1 MSLIPEMPRPPRR
14 LAETSL
20 DLTQED
26 YHWMVDRRLAALEI
40 EPPPERGEHYDTPLE
55 RIVEVANFLPVNF
68 LSVGAQRA
76 RAVCRIEMSDSLG
89 RWRAWGTGF
98 LVTPEVVMTN
108 NHVFEAPEWAEAARL
123 LFGDELDD
131 EGEPRQPEIFRLA
144 PERLFVTNKELDF
157 TLCAVQGRPGDKY
170 GYLPLNRD
178 PHIISRHEHVN
189 IVQHPRGRKKEVC
202 LQENHVAYVK
212 TRVLLYTTD
221 TEPGSSGSP
230 VFDNGWRVVA
240 LHHAGGERQDG
251 KWLNNEGVRIAS
263 IVRYLEELLAG
274 GAEERVR
281 DVLGH
286 AAGVNPYEGLFGVWG
301 RRPRV
306 PEEWPGAE
314 KVVYN
319 YQGQDTFLD
328 VGFWNIE
335 RFNASAPEWRRRK
348 VADLLEQLSLDVM
361 GLVEIQEAPVRWV
374 VEELNRRGFRMKM
387 IVEDAPGSQDLALVY
402 DARTVRA
409 EKIPW
414 SAEAA
419 ERLRAKVPGTN
430 KSAWYRLPLLA
441 RVTTTA
447 ERSLDGEPFDF
458 LVCVVHAKAT
468 TSFDEPGVPQQV
480 RAEAAKRLVAELKA
494 VMDELGED
502 DVIVGGDFNARLEEP
517 SFNPLAD
524 TLRAVALTSGD
535 AQSGDPDAY
544 TYLGSKK
551 GFIDHIYVTPGAKVN
566 YDPGSVSVTRIDRD
580 IPKFRDQISDHAP
593 VIARFTF
600 AEQDGGREPPAP
612 TGEEPAYEVKVPA
625 GTKKV
630 VIRLE

>member
-1 MSLIPEMPRPPRR
+1 MPVIPETPRPPRR
-14 LAETSL
+14 LSETSL
-20 DLTQED
+20 DLTQQD
-26 YHWMVDRRLAALEI
+26 YHWMVDRRLAALEAQ
-40 EPPPERGEHYDTPLE
+40 PPPERGEHYDTPLE
-55 RIVEVANFLPVNF
+55 RIVQTANFLPVNF
-68 LSVGAQRA
+68 LSIGAGSA

-98 LVTPEVVMTN
+98 LVTPDVVMTN

-123 LFGDELDD
+123 LFGDELD
-131 EGEPRQPEIFRLA
+131 EENEPKQPEIFRLD
-144 PERLFVTNKELDF
+144 PGRLFVTNQELDF
-157 TLCAVQGRPGDKY
+157 TLCAVKGRPGGKY

-202 LQENHVAYVK
+202 LQDNRVQYVK

-240 LHHAGGERQDG
+240 LHHSGGEQEDG

-263 IVRYLEELLAG
+263 IVRYLEELLVEDAD
-274 GAEERVR
+274 ERLR
-281 DVLGH
+281 EVLGY
-286 AAGVNPYEGLFGVWG
+286 ATGVNPYEGLFGVYG

-319 YQGQDTFLD
+319 YQGADSFLD

-335 RFNASAPEWRRRK
+335 RFNNSAPEWRRRK
-348 VADLLEQLSLDVM
+348 VADLLEQLSLDVI
-361 GLVEIQEAPVRWV
+361 GLVEIQEGPVRWV
-374 VEELNRRGFRMKM
+374 VDELNRRGFRMDVLM
-387 IVEDAPGSQDLALVY
+387 EDAPGSQDIALVY
-402 DARTVRA
+402 DTRTTKA
-409 EKIPW
+409 DKIAW
-414 SAEAA
+414 SAGAA
-419 ERLRAKVPGTN
+419 ERLRAKVDGTN

-441 RVTTTA
+441 RVTTTQT
-447 ERSLDGEPFDF
+447 RGLDGEPFDF
-458 LVCVVHAKAT
+458 LICVVHAKAT

-480 RAEAAKRLVAELKA
+480 RAEAAKRLAAELKA
-494 VMDELGED
+494 VMEELGED
-502 DVIVGGDFNARLEEP
+502 DLIVGGDFNAKLEEP

-524 TLRAVALTSGD
+524 TLSAVALTSGD

-551 GFIDHIYVTPGAKVN
+551 GFIDHIYITPGAKVN
-566 YDPGSVSVTRIDRD
+566 YDPGSISITRIDRE

-600 AEQDGGREPPAP
+600 QEQAGEDQPPAP
-612 TGEEPAYEVKVPA
+612 PAEQAYEVKVPA

-630 VIRLE
+630 IIRLE